1 MKFLNQN
8 NMKIVII
15 LVSLFFVSCQT
26 KTKEDI
32 EYEKLKSFIDSAAH
46 STNPVGLPVT
56 PVVDSADIDWGA
68 PESTC
73 HH

>member
-1 MKFLNQN
+1 
-8 NMKIVII
+8 MKIVII

-26 KTKEDI
+26 KTETQVKA
-32 EYEKLKSFIDSAAH
+32 EKIQQQARAEM
-46 STNPVGLPVT
+46 NNLPV
-56 PVVDSADIDWGA
+56 PAIDSADIDWGA